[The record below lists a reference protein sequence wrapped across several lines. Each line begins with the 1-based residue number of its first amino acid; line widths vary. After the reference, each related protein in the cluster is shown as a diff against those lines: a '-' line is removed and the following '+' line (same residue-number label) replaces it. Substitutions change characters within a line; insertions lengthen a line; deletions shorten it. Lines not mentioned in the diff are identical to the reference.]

1 MTPTQ
6 REAWLQERR
15 TGVGSSDAPCLVGLG
30 YKSPADIYRLKVGED
45 EYDPPRGRLLRG
57 LALEGAV
64 AAMYAEAMQC
74 DVCAGPFT
82 RAEGR
87 EWQVASIDRIVPDPE
102 ATAPARVVEMKTT
115 DYFGDDWGRPMSDE
129 IPRAHWVQVQH
140 QLGVWEGGEF
150 ADVAALAVADW
161 EFRVYRVRFDPDF
174 FAWLT
179 EVERRFWFDHV
190 QKRVPPPADFAA
202 ALMPASPASLVAAG
216 GAVVLPSEAEA
227 DATRLL
233 AYKRV
238 EKEAKR
244 LADLAKERLLKHMGG
259 AATATVGNYKMRL
272 VEVAGGRVEAFDREP
287 YSWLKVWP
295 VKSPRTTDGELAPGV
310 EGVAAI
316 SGGLE

>member
-1 MTPTQ
+1 MTPAQ
-6 REAWLQERR
+6 RDAWLQERR

-57 LALEGAV
+57 LALEDTV
-64 AAMYAEAMQC
+64 AAMYAEAMGC
-74 DVCAGPFT
+74 RVDTVPLA

-87 EWQVASIDRIVPDPE
+87 EWQVASVDRMAVDLDSSGPG
-102 ATAPARVVEMKTT
+102 RVVELKTL

-150 ADVAALAVADW
+150 ADVAALAVSDW

-190 QKRVPPPADFAA
+190 QRRVPPPADFAA
-202 ALMPASPASLVAAG
+202 ALMPVAPQSPSPAG
-216 GAVVLPSEAEA
+216 GAVVLPPEAEA
-227 DATRLL
+227 DAARLL
-233 AYKRV
+233 SYKRIAA
-238 EKEAKR
+238 EAKR
-244 LADLAKERLLKHMGG
+244 LGDLAKERLLKHMGG

>member
-190 QKRVPPPADFAA
+190 QKRVPPGPDFAA
-202 ALMPASPASLVAAG
+202 ALMPAAPASLVAAG
-216 GAVVLPSEAEA
+216 GAVVLPPEAEA

-233 AYKRV
+233 AYKRI

-310 EGVAAI
+310 EGVAA
-316 SGGLE
+316 LEG